1 MGKEMSYRVTV
12 PNPNR
17 VAVIN
22 EYPKLKKR
30 FDIWKKLY
38 RATHDSWPA
47 LFGTAKHKLR
57 SARRDRMADWFC
69 QEVRKEFGIKVW
81 DVRMFHRQDG
91 HVIVWREEE

>member
-1 MGKEMSYRVTV
+1 MSYKITV

-47 LFGTAKHKLR
+47 MFNTDENK
-57 SARRDRMADWFC
+57 RRVIRCDKMADRFC
-69 QEVRKEFGIKVW
+69 DEVRKEFGIKVW

-91 HVIVWREEE
+91 HVIVWRDDG

>member
-1 MGKEMSYRVTV
+1 MGYKITV

-17 VAVIN
+17 IVVIN

-30 FDIWKKLY
+30 FDIWKKLQ

-57 SARRDRMADWFC
+57 SARRDRMAHWFC

-91 HVIVWREEE
+91 HVIVWREESND